1 MEPAAIMV
9 RGEVSQ
15 TKVTYKIANSEF
27 SVLVEDPETYKK
39 WQDDK
44 SVPLAHFISAFKIFI
59 GNSHLDT
66 ASKQELE
73 NAFGSEDEDK
83 VIKQILEKGDA
94 QPYEMA
100 GRQGP
105 KNDSKGPMAAH

>member
-1 MEPAAIMV
+1 MV

-83 VIKQILEKGDA
+83 VIKEILEKGDA
-94 QPYEMA
+94 QPYE
-100 GRQGP
+100 
-105 KNDSKGPMAAH
+105 